1 MSDELLK
8 SLFRPE
14 QKTAIFELEGLAVVT
29 AFKGFSKMMRGK
41 RLVVFTDNQGVQSS
55 LVKCKSLNE
64 SMDLIIRKICSF
76 EESFGIISWIEK
88 VPSQSNPS
96 DGLWREVTKTCNGK
110 VCTPIDLSEVWQECQ
125 SECSFP
131 SLQVGGEARG

>member
-1 MSDELLK
+1 M
-8 SLFRPE
+8 
-14 QKTAIFELEGLAVVT
+14 QITI
-29 AFKGFSKMMRGK
+29 
-41 RLVVFTDNQGVQSS
+41 
-55 LVKCKSLNE
+55 NE

-76 EESFGIISWIEK
+76 EESLGIISWIER

-96 DGLWREVTKTCNGK
+96 DGLSREVTKTYKGK

-131 SLQVGGEARG
+131 SLQIGGEARG